1 MNISNELLAAY
12 AAGNVSDEERA
23 QVRQYLLERPSELE
37 SVMMMMD
44 EDYDIEPESHSDKE
58 SDGITIYLNHS
69 KHSEHTSNS
78 ISRVASCDFPNASQ
92 KSKNSFDDNIESL
105 LSEVDF

>member
-23 QVRQYLLERPSELE
+23 RVRQYLLEHPSELE
-37 SVMMMMD
+37 SVMIMMD
-44 EDYDIEPESHSDKE
+44 EDYDLEPQSHIENENN
-58 SDGITIYLNHS
+58 GITIYLNHS

-92 KSKNSFDDNIESL
+92 ISKNSFDDNIESL
-105 LSEVDF
+105 LSELNF

>member
-69 KHSEHTSNS
+69 IDWEHTSNS
-78 ISRVASCDFPNASQ
+78 ITRVASCDFTNA
-92 KSKNSFDDNIESL
+92 
-105 LSEVDF
+105 